1 MYRQN
6 STFRHGFTLIELMII
21 VAIVGILASIAV
33 PGVTRYINSARTTD
47 GIDKLKGIAEGAI
60 AYYNQDHIYN
70 PNGLLKLKYMY
81 PGCQNTN
88 EAYDKCSNATTS
100 VVGGIAQGTKHKL
113 SIGPNEQPWLRL
125 GFDISSDQAST
136 YYQFVYGSSADGHA
150 FSARAEAM
158 LSSDSFDSAFLIRG
172 TSEGTLLNMLTAD
185 DSPSSYITLKSAFEG
200 HIN

>member
-1 MYRQN
+1 MHRQN

-33 PGVTRYINSARTTD
+33 PGVTRYINSAKTTD

-60 AYYNQDHIYN
+60 TYYNQDHLYN

-100 VVGGIAQGTKHKL
+100 VVGGISQGTKHKL

-136 YYQFVYGSSADGHA
+136 YYQFVYGSSEDGHK
-150 FSARAEAM
+150 FSARAEAK
-158 LSSDSFDSAFLIRG
+158 LSEDYFDSAFLLRG
-172 TSEGTLLNMLTAD
+172 TADGTLLNMLTAD
-185 DSPSSYITLKSAFEG
+185 DSAGSYTNLTGEFNS